1 MNDFY
6 VIPNNKDVVFNNL
19 ILPLKDYSIGFDV
32 YYTVSEINSLS
43 RKLNIS
49 VIINK
54 FLHKE
59 DIKNIINIINE
70 LEIDNIK
77 YIFVEDLGLV
87 SLLDNNKVVV
97 SQNHII
103 NNYDSIN
110 YFKSLGYSNILV
122 NNDLTINELKEIISK
137 TSSNLFMYFISKN
150 NLMYSKRRL
159 LTAFS
164 NYKNSD
170 ILKKEVITEKVS
182 NHKLIIKEEKCG
194 TCIFNKRIFAGNKY
208 ISELSSVN
216 KIVNLSNMDEF
227 ETKTI
232 LKYMDKVNLSDYIE
246 IDDYFLDNVIPY
258 KVGDIKW

>member
-43 RKLNIS
+43 KKLNIS

-87 SLLDNNKVVV
+87 SLLNNNKVVV

-258 KVGDIKW
+258 KVGDIR

>member
-87 SLLDNNKVVV
+87 SLLDNDKVVV

-208 ISELSSVN
+208 MSELSSVN

-258 KVGDIKW
+258 KVGDIK

>member
-87 SLLDNNKVVV
+87 SLLDNDKVVV

-208 ISELSSVN
+208 MSELSIVN

-227 ETKTI
+227 ETKII

-258 KVGDIKW
+258 KVGDIK

>member
-87 SLLDNNKVVV
+87 SLLGNDKVVV

-164 NYKNSD
+164 N
-170 ILKKEVITEKVS
+170 
-182 NHKLIIKEEKCG
+182 HKLIIKEEKCG

-208 ISELSSVN
+208 MSELSSVN

-258 KVGDIKW
+258 KVGDIK